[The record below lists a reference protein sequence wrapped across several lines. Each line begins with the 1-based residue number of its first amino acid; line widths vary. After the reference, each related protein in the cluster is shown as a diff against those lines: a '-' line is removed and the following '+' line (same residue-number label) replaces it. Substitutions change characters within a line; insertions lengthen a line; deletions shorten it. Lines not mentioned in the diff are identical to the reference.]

1 MNPLPPSPSSL
12 PVMLFVLGFAMLV
25 PYMVLVWRASLDTD
39 SLASVL
45 ERLFAAGNVDRALK
59 LTLAAPHIPAVTA
72 VREALLACREGLS
85 PAVDAAG
92 YRDGNTRGFT
102 AQFDALH
109 ARYDAAF
116 ARVALPVARARWLA
130 LLGALPLV
138 AAPVT
143 SLVIAWDGPAPTWVL
158 SASLLGL
165 FALVYLAAREWRLRR
180 DRDRLFALLRAR
192 FEAMLRTGAPQTCAP
207 EARVT
212 ADDA

>member
-1 MNPLPPSPSSL
+1 MNTLPPSPWMFPEVVL
-12 PVMLFVLGFAMLV
+12 VLGFAMLV

-59 LTLAAPHIPAVTA
+59 LTRAAPHIPAVAA

-85 PAVDAAG
+85 PAGDTAG
-92 YRDGNTRGFT
+92 YRDGNARGFP

-109 ARYDAAF
+109 ARYNAAF
-116 ARVALPVARARWLA
+116 ARVARPITYARWLA
-130 LLGALPLV
+130 LLSTLPLV
-138 AAPVT
+138 AAPLATV
-143 SLVIAWDGPAPTWVL
+143 VIAWEAPALLWVVG
-158 SASLLGL
+158 AAPLGL
-165 FALVYLAAREWRLRR
+165 GALLCIASREWRLRR
-180 DRDRLFALLRAR
+180 DRDRLFAQLRVR
-192 FEAMLRTGAPQTCAP
+192 FEAMLRVGAPQTCAP